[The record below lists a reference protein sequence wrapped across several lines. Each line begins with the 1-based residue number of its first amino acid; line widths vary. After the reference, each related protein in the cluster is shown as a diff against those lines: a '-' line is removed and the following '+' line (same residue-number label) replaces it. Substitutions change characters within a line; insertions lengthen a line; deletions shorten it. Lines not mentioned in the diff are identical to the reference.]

1 MVSTCVRGM
10 RLTARRVL
18 GAFIEEFIMFDRELS
33 FDLNDIHHEPSD
45 EQLEMLMKA
54 VAEIARQRAQAARER
69 LMARLQAEISA
80 LHASQPS
87 V

>member
-1 MVSTCVRGM
+1 
-10 RLTARRVL
+10 
-18 GAFIEEFIMFDRELS
+18 MFDHELS

-54 VAEIARQRAQAARER
+54 VAETARQRAQAARER

-80 LHASQPS
+80 LHAPEPS

>member
-1 MVSTCVRGM
+1 
-10 RLTARRVL
+10 
-18 GAFIEEFIMFDRELS
+18 MFDHELP

-54 VAEIARQRAQAARER
+54 VAETAHQRAQAARER

-80 LHASQPS
+80 LHASEPS